1 MQKKGSKK
9 SVRRMKFL
17 ESYLEKL
24 LKCDQSVTRS
34 IEVTRFFTPK
44 DHDLQPDYTKNRYA
58 PSSVRNCE
66 EQTRALTIFG
76 NMTSL
81 LYSVMMLLSDDQN
94 DESGGG
100 GGGSARHFH
109 HGGSITHP
117 FVTQTYHC
125 VAAYETKDTK
135 NRPFKVAKDEKLDV
149 LIKDPA
155 GQCFQIYAFL
165 LKIIIESYVSTKKE
179 SLMLIFLYFISRLV
193 ACGE

>member
-1 MQKKGSKK
+1 M
-9 SVRRMKFL
+9 
-17 ESYLEKL
+17 
-24 LKCDQSVTRS
+24 
-34 IEVTRFFTPK
+34 
-44 DHDLQPDYTKNRYA
+44 
-58 PSSVRNCE
+58 
-66 EQTRALTIFG
+66 EQIRALTIFG
-76 NMTSL
+76 NMTFL

-100 GGGSARHFH
+100 GSGSARHFH

-135 NRPFKVAKDEKLDV
+135 NRLFKVAKDEKLDV

-165 LKIIIESYVSTKKE
+165 LKVIIESYLFTKQATA
-179 SLMLIFLYFISRLV
+179 MLIFFYFISRLV